1 MQCDF
6 CQRPFT
12 AAKWWARF
20 CCTKCKDDFHNREK
34 LEARREAK
42 HDERRAAERARE
54 DQINGTITLD
64 LVALPE
70 PPLMVKRRKILTVER
85 ADDQPRL

>member
-1 MQCDF
+1 M
-6 CQRPFT
+6 
-12 AAKWWARF
+12 RF
-20 CCTKCKDDFHNREK
+20 LPKTVQPQPSGGTILLPKCKDDFHNREK

-54 DQINGTITLD
+54 DRINGTITLD
-64 LVALPE
+64 LVDPLPE
-70 PPLMVKRRKILTVER
+70 PPLTVKRRKILTVER

>member
-1 MQCDF
+1 MSGGQ
-6 CQRPFT
+6 QN
-12 AAKWWARF
+12 A
-20 CCTKCKDDFHNREK
+20 
-34 LEARREAK
+34 
-42 HDERRAAERARE
+42 RARIE
-54 DQINGTITLD
+54 FYGTITLD

>member
-20 CCTKCKDDFHNREK
+20 CSTKCKDDFHNREK
-34 LEARREAK
+34 SLARIEAE
-42 HDERRAAERARE
+42 HDRVRAAERARE
-54 DQINGTITLD
+54 DRLNGTITLD
-64 LVALPE
+64 LVAVPE
-70 PPLMVKRRKILTVER
+70 PPLVVKRRQITSVEAER
-85 ADDQPRL
+85 R

>member
-6 CQRPFT
+6 CHREFS

-34 LEARREAK
+34 SLARIEAE
-42 HDERRAAERARE
+42 HDRVRAAERARE
-54 DQINGTITLD
+54 DRINGTITLD
-64 LVALPE
+64 LVAVPE
-70 PPLMVKRRKILTVER
+70 PPLVVKRRKILSVEAGR
-85 ADDQPRL
+85 